1 VCGVLEGYAPGYAQD
16 AMSMMAGRGAPERA
30 EFAMSLLHPAAR
42 VLDIGCGP
50 GSITLGLIP
59 AARVVGVDCE
69 PGQIAIARA
78 AARAARRSTVD
89 FLAAS
94 AYQLPFPGESMDL
107 VFAHALFEHLA
118 RPADAL
124 AEMRRVLRPGGSI
137 ALSISDWS
145 RAKLRPRTAN
155 VDAALRGHYLLRRRS
170 GGDPFAGKKIVD
182 HVEQAG
188 FRVVRTRTRHRP
200 DMGYRE
206 LARYV
211 EARLVAALEE
221 PGRDRDQVASAA
233 RSAWAWVR
241 GGDGDF
247 EQCWT
252 EVVAVR

>member
-1 VCGVLEGYAPGYAQD
+1 VLEGYAPGYAQD

-30 EFAMSLLHPAAR
+30 EFAMSLLNPQAR
-42 VLDIGCGP
+42 VLDVGCGP
-50 GSITLGLIP
+50 GSITVGLIP
-59 AARVVGVDCE
+59 AARVLGVDSE
-69 PGQIAIARA
+69 PGQVALAREA
-78 AARAARRSTVD
+78 AKIVGSSTVD

-94 AYQLPFPGESMDL
+94 VYELPLPGESMDL

-124 AEMRRVLRPGGSI
+124 AEIRRVLRPGGAI
-137 ALSISDWS
+137 ALSTSDWS

-155 VDAALRGHYLLRRRS
+155 VDAALRGHYLLRRRT
-170 GGDPFAGKKIVD
+170 GADPFAGKKIVG

-188 FRVVRTRTRHRP
+188 FRVVRTRTRHRA

-211 EARLVAALEE
+211 EARLVAAIEQ
-221 PGRDRDQVASAA
+221 PGRDRDQLASAA

-241 GGDGDF
+241 GGVGDF